1 MIVSKSNDLLKTV
14 LVNDCYDNSKS
25 IKDPDND
32 YKEQFFFLNNMK
44 LTAFFSQLLHF
55 LLHSKERKNLV
66 TDGRDKTLLSKLL
79 FSV

>member
-1 MIVSKSNDLLKTV
+1 MIVSKSNDLLKIV

-25 IKDPDND
+25 IKDPDD

-44 LTAFFSQLLHF
+44 LTTFFSQLLHF